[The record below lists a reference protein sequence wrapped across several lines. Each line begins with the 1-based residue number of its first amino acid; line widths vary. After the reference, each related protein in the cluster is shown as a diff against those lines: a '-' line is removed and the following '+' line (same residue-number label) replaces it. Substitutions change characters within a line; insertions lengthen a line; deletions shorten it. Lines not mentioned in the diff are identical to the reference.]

1 MQSTS
6 ALSLPESFQPI
17 LEKLV
22 LCQRLPS
29 PPTVAEKILAL
40 VEDRSATMNDFADVI
55 RLDPGLAARLIRMGN
70 SPIYG
75 QRREILEVRQAI
87 TLVGLDATISNA
99 LSIALVASMRDEAT
113 QSNLDQELFWSRSVA
128 AASAGRLLAR
138 HIHLKV
144 PETVFMGALLQDIG
158 MLALDSLGEPGYAGI
173 GPQQRDHRKLIAHE
187 IKVFGIDHAA
197 AGAWLASRWKMPMQY
212 CQAILASHEPME
224 TPVDAENAQLADC
237 VAVAGLVADIFYGP
251 DAQTCVRRALALG
264 EQRVQLSPSVLASL
278 LPKLIEELTEVSGLF
293 EVDLGGPEF
302 FEERHAAA
310 LQALEQDAQEARPQA
325 AGASA

>member
-1 MQSTS
+1 MQQLPDLTY
-6 ALSLPESFQPI
+6 PESFQPI

-40 VEDRSATMNDFADVI
+40 VEDRSATMNDFAEVI

-99 LSIALVASMRDEAT
+99 LSIALVASMRETAK
-113 QSNLDQELFWSRSVA
+113 SNLNQDLFWSRSVA

-144 PETVFMGALLQDIG
+144 PETSFMGALLQDIG
-158 MLALDSLGEPGYAGI
+158 MLALDSLEDEGYSGVSSL
-173 GPQQRDHRKLIAHE
+173 QHDHRKLIALE
-187 IKVFGIDHAA
+187 LSVFGIDHAS
-197 AGAWLASRWKMPMQY
+197 AGAWLASRWKMPVQY
-212 CQAILASHEPME
+212 CQAILASHDPAQ
-224 TPVDAENAQLADC
+224 TPVDAENAGLANC
-237 VAVAGLVADIFYGP
+237 VAVAGLIADIFYGP
-251 DAQTCVRRALALG
+251 DSQTCVRRALALG
-264 EQRVQLSPSVLASL
+264 EQRVQLSPAVLANL
-278 LPKLIEELTEVSGLF
+278 LPKLVAELGEVASLF

-302 FEERHAAA
+302 
-310 LQALEQDAQEARPQA
+310 LQARYEDALKVLEEDAKDARPMA
-325 AGASA
+325 ADA